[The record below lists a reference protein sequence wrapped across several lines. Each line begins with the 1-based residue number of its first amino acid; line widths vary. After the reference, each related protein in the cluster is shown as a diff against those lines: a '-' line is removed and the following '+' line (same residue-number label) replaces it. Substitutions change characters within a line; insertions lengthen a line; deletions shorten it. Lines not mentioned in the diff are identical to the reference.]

1 MTTANEIEAASVAA
15 YSSDPRMKERPW
27 LEADSE
33 VQDLYRTLASAGLVA
48 AEKVRAGQRR
58 IVDNSRRNTGYW
70 R

>member
-1 MTTANEIEAASVAA
+1 VTTPNVEGAPIAA
-15 YSSDPRMKERPW
+15 YGSDPRMKERPW
-27 LEADSE
+27 LNADAD
-33 VQDLYRTLASAGLVA
+33 VQDLYRFLASVALVA